1 MSRRR
6 FRGALLAGFACLAL
20 FAAPLLGG
28 SRLQAQEAAASTS
41 SATSI
46 VPAAITAAA
55 PTTIPKTYAAGTE
68 AAKSGRKTGTIG
80 KKAWRAIVT
89 GAGAFPFAYFYTNFI
104 FDGVR
109 FVENGFDTQ
118 YAPWPFK
125 TQYSADVS
133 VSETFVRLG
142 VSLGVSAA
150 VGLLDALIQH

>member
-1 MSRRR
+1 M
-6 FRGALLAGFACLAL
+6 ALAL
-20 FAAPLLGG
+20 FAAPMLGKSG
-28 SRLQAQEAAASTS
+28 LTAQEAAASIS
-41 SATSI
+41 
-46 VPAAITAAA
+46 PAESAA
-55 PTTIPKTYAAGTE
+55 PVTMTAPAVTPIPKTYAAGSET
-68 AAKSGRKTGTIG
+68 AKSGRKAGIIG
-80 KKAWRAIVT
+80 KKAWRALVT

-133 VSETFVRLG
+133 ISETFVRLG

-150 VGLLDALIQH
+150 VGLLDALVRH